1 MVNLKTLRPSPALQR
16 FASKYLLPLIGSTD
30 PPRRGNRVFP
40 DEAPNPRRVT
50 TTPSGSRSRTGMG
63 TTPST
68 ETRSQSPTVHSPLSL
83 SNATAAAPS
92 VLNQW
97 VDELTGRGQA
107 SGVRV
112 PTSDEISLLS
122 SMFPE
127 ASRDLIVRTLQRR

>member
-83 SNATAAAPS
+83 SKRSEAQP
-92 VLNQW
+92 Q
-97 VDELTGRGQA
+97 
-107 SGVRV
+107 
-112 PTSDEISLLS
+112 ISLYAPTGFQYTHYTLN
-122 SMFPE
+122 
-127 ASRDLIVRTLQRR
+127 RNHYWLGLILELLPLATRP